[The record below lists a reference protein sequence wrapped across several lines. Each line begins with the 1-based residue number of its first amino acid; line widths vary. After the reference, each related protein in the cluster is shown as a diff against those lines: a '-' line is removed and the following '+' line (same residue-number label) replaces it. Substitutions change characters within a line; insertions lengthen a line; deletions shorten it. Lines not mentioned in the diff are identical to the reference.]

1 MSDALVSTR
10 EEQAAIAKIEAAGK
24 ALAEAVELPEVKD
37 IRDKAEAIRSY
48 LRQQKSGL
56 QAQNAAAILK
66 IKAERR
72 LGAMLRDMPR
82 NPGGPE
88 RVVSRDVTPPTL
100 AALGIERTA
109 SHRWQT
115 MAGPE
120 TGGVRSRP
128 DPPDALYGPCSAPFL
143 TGG

>member
-1 MSDALVSTR
+1 MARKPGQRDQISQDVTFGPSLSDLGINR
-10 EEQAAIAKIEAAGK
+10 K
-24 ALAEAVELPEVKD
+24 ATLPV
-37 IRDKAEAIRSY
+37 R
-48 LRQQKSGL
+48 
-56 QAQNAAAILK
+56 NAAAALIIGL
-66 IKAERR
+66 ERR
-72 LGAMLRDMPR
+72 LGAMLRDMPMQHGAR
-82 NPGGPE
+82 PADAGLH
-88 RVVSRDVTPPTL
+88 DATPTL
-100 AALGIERTA
+100 ADLGIERTA

>member
-1 MSDALVSTR
+1 MQLQTVPRMRGRDVSRRRETLSWSQGTPRMRGRDVSQLLAVLPLV
-10 EEQAAIAKIEAAGK
+10 G
-24 ALAEAVELPEVKD
+24 VLP
-37 IRDKAEAIRSY
+37 ACA
-48 LRQQKSGL
+48 
-56 QAQNAAAILK
+56 
-66 IKAERR
+66 
-72 LGAMLRDMPR
+72 GAMLRDMAMH
-82 NPGGPE
+82 GGDRKSE
-88 RVVSRDVTPPTL
+88 SRSHDVTL
-100 AALGIERTA
+100 NALGINRMA